1 MGAKVVPAAKTARK
15 KVGGRQ
21 KGTPNKVSASVK
33 ESIMCVYEDLG
44 GRQGLAAW
52 AKSHPNNK
60 AKLYEW
66 WARMAPKEIVAD
78 VKADGEFKLSWDK

>member
-1 MGAKVVPAAKTARK
+1 MAAGKKT
-15 KVGGRQ
+15 GGR
-21 KGTPNKVSASVK
+21 KAGVPNRTGQHVK
-33 ESIMCVYEDLG
+33 DGLVRAFEDLG
-44 GRQGLAAW
+44 GQAGLVAW

-78 VKADGEFKLSWDK
+78 VKGDLNINLVSYADSTDPAD

>member
-1 MGAKVVPAAKTARK
+1 MPKAR
-15 KVGGRQ
+15 GRP
-21 KGTPNKVSASVK
+21 KGSPNKVSASVK

-78 VKADGEFKLSWDK
+78 VKGDLNINLVSYADSTDPAD